1 MRGCINNV
9 DSWVKDQLVEKNI
22 VTLLDGTYRHPDPLG
37 VVLIMGAWN
46 YPFQVKCPICDSRG
60 ENHYI
65 QLSLGPLAGALAA
78 GNCVVVK
85 PSELAPASA
94 ELMAKLIP
102 AYLDSAAVKVFVLFL
117 LILLLRPN

>member
-1 MRGCINNV
+1 MFAHFSN
-9 DSWVKDQLVEKNI
+9 S
-22 VTLLDGTYRHPDPLG
+22 
-37 VVLIMGAWN
+37 
-46 YPFQVKCPICDSRG
+46 
-60 ENHYI
+60 

-102 AYLDSAAVKVFVLFL
+102 RYLDADAVKVGANTLNNEVLSH
-117 LILLLRPN
+117 IVT